1 MVAFSVAVAL
11 QMNRHGRPFMMI
23 HKTSTAGRR
32 RDHSYLHHHVY
43 FYNPACAGSWTT
55 STPRLVGYCPIRAVH
70 PDPVQSYPVQSC
82 PVLSLAT
89 PCPTKNP
96 PDLCCSHGPAVDCS
110 SFAFALP
117 T

>member
-11 QMNRHGRPFMMI
+11 QMNRHGRLFIMI
-23 HKTSTAGRR
+23 HETSSPRLLGEEESQR
-32 RDHSYLHHHVY
+32 HHHHVY
-43 FYNPACAGSWTT
+43 FYNPAYAGSWTT
-55 STPRLVGYCPIRAVH
+55 STPRLVGYYSIRAVH
-70 PDPVQSYPVQSC
+70 PDPVQPVLSC